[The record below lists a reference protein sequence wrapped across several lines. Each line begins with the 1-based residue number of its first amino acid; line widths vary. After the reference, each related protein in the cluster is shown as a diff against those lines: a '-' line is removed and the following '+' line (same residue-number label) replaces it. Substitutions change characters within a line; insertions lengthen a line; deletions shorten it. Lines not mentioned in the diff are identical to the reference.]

1 RGHRVLPTELNFRA
15 NVWGLKAL
23 GAEWVISISA
33 VGSMREA
40 IRPLDLV
47 IPDQFFDATRRRVSS
62 FFGDGI
68 VAHVGMAEP
77 VCPDLATVLEKA
89 ARQTGA
95 TVHRGGTYLCI
106 EGPQFSTK
114 AESRV
119 YRDWGVDVI
128 GMTNMPE
135 AKLAREAELCYA
147 TLALATDY
155 DVWHETH
162 EAVSVEAVVQNLLK
176 NVRTAKDVLRGGS
189 ATYFSYAASFF
200 SQVRLVATVGEDF
213 PEAHLRLLQ
222 DRGVDLD
229 GLKTSR
235 GRTFRWAGQYSYDLN
250 EAKTLDTQLNVF
262 ADFRPSLG
270 DGLRRAPFVFLA
282 NIDPELQLD
291 VLRQMEARPRLVA
304 LDTMNFWI
312 QGKQEALRRVLA
324 ESDVVTINDA

>member
-1 RGHRVLPTELNFRA
+1 
-15 NVWGLKAL
+15 
-23 GAEWVISISA
+23 
-33 VGSMREA
+33 MREA

-176 NVRTAKDVLRGGS
+176 NGRTAKDVLRG
-189 ATYFSYAASFF
+189 ALPTLPPPRTCA
-200 SQVRLVATVGEDF
+200 
-213 PEAHLRLLQ
+213 
-222 DRGVDLD
+222 RGPPPANAGITSPPAVPPQTRQ
-229 GLKTSR
+229 GLPPPR
-235 GRTFRWAGQYSYDLN
+235 
-250 EAKTLDTQLNVF
+250 
-262 ADFRPSLG
+262 
-270 DGLRRAPFVFLA
+270 RRALPPA
-282 NIDPELQLD
+282 G
-291 VLRQMEARPRLVA
+291 ARR
-304 LDTMNFWI
+304 
-312 QGKQEALRRVLA
+312 
-324 ESDVVTINDA
+324 